1 MLSNNSNKKV
11 VFSKR
16 MTIGINTLYYI
27 SVVLLIVYG
36 LIALQNSGIA
46 LVINTLLVFVGLG
59 VTAVLLFFIAMVIA
73 YLVGS
78 MIDIANQLYQNRRN
92 KLWLIK
98 LM

>member
-1 MLSNNSNKKV
+1 
-11 VFSKR
+11 

-36 LIALQNSGIA
+36 LTALQNSGIA

-59 VTAVLLFFIAMVIA
+59 VTAVLLFFMAMVIA

-92 KLWLIK
+92 KL
-98 LM
+98 

>member
-46 LVINTLLVFVGLG
+46 LVISTLLVFIGLG
-59 VTAVLLFFIAMVIA
+59 VTAVLLFFMAMVIA

-92 KLWLIK
+92 KL
-98 LM
+98 

>member
-1 MLSNNSNKKV
+1 MLSNNSNKKA

-59 VTAVLLFFIAMVIA
+59 IIAVILFFIAMVIA

-92 KLWLIK
+92 KL
-98 LM
+98 

>member
-59 VTAVLLFFIAMVIA
+59 IIAVLLFFIAMVIA

-92 KLWLIK
+92 KL
-98 LM
+98 

>member
-92 KLWLIK
+92 KL
-98 LM
+98 

>member
-46 LVINTLLVFVGLG
+46 LVINTLLVFIGLG

-92 KLWLIK
+92 KL
-98 LM
+98 